1 MSATRRLDTPLPT
14 PLSTLLLSA
23 DGSGELS
30 AAAPTL
36 VALLKAREAMQRASF
51 QTELAADELRRYQ
64 KFAKPGQ
71 PSAHVV
77 QMRKQQGAARLASSQ
92 ARQVLNVAAASFVRQ
107 AAIKVPPRLTID
119 VFISEWI
126 NRNVPIDATP
136 TTADYA

>member
-1 MSATRRLDTPLPT
+1 MATPKPFPQAGFLAALERADMSATRRLDTPLPT

-77 QMRKQQGAARLASSQ
+77 QMRKQQGA
-92 ARQVLNVAAASFVRQ
+92 
-107 AAIKVPPRLTID
+107 
-119 VFISEWI
+119 
-126 NRNVPIDATP
+126 
-136 TTADYA
+136 